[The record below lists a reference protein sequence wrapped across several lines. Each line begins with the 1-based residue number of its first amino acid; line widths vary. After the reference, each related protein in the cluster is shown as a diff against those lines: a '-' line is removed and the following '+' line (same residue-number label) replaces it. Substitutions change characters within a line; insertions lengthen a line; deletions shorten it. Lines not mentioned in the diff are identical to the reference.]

1 MIKLLVADDHAIIRE
16 GLKQII
22 GDVRDI
28 VVVDEA
34 SNGNEAL
41 NHALKKDYDVIVM
54 DISMPDKNG
63 LEVLKELKARKPY
76 LKILILSMHPE
87 EQYAIRALR
96 AGASG
101 YLSKDSL
108 PEELITAIRKVV
120 LNHKY
125 VSSALAEKLAGELAT
140 NTERPLHS
148 VLSDREYQIMLMMAS
163 GKRAVDIAGELFLS
177 VKTVGTY
184 RSRVLRKMKMKNNAE
199 LIRYCL
205 ENALIN

>member
-22 GDVRDI
+22 TDTRDI
-28 VVVDEA
+28 IVVDEA

-41 NHALKKDYDVIVM
+41 NNALKKDYDVIVM

-63 LEVLKELKARKPY
+63 LEVLKELKTRKPY
-76 LKILILSMHPE
+76 LKILIFSMHPE
-87 EQYAIRALR
+87 EQYAIRALK

-101 YLSKDSL
+101 YLTKDSL

-125 VSSALAEKLAGELAT
+125 VSSSLAEKLAGELVS
-140 NTERPLHS
+140 NTEKTLHS
-148 VLSDREYQIMLMMAS
+148 VLSDREYQVMLMMAS
-163 GKRAVDIAGELFLS
+163 GKRATDIAEELYLS

-184 RSRVLRKMKMKNNAE
+184 RSRVLRKMKMKNNAQ
-199 LIRYCL
+199 LVRYCL
-205 ENALIN
+205 ENALIS